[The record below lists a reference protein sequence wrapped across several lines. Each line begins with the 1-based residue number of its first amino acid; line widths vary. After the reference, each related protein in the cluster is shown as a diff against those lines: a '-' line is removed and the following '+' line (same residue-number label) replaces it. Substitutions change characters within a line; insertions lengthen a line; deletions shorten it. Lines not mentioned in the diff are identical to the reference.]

1 MDAKVFSSFFISV
14 LWFSL
19 ATPEEKD
26 SPWFRLSGSGRSCGG
41 AVQVRVEDSWLPL
54 CQTSLVGDLPARIC
68 RIQNCGKPTPPLS
81 AQGPNVSAP
90 FLTMTCDPAEDL
102 RTCNV
107 SKVLEEEACPGAAV
121 LNCSEQPVLRLT
133 GSSGHCAGRVEIFM
147 DGVWGSVCHDGWD
160 ALDAEVTCRQLKCG
174 SALSAL
180 RGSHFGSGPP
190 RIHQNGAVCRGTEN
204 FLWECK
210 EIGKRECSPGEHA
223 GVICT
228 EYRKVRLSG
237 GSNNCSGRVE
247 VYLHGVWATI
257 CNNHWFHEDSNMLC
271 NYLGCGSF
279 QNETK
284 HEHSPSMYVS
294 AMCPK
299 SAETPWDCAM
309 FKKRDHMCL
318 HSKAVGL
325 ICQAGAT
332 DDTRVTDPGMI
343 GFTNDTAPG
352 FPMVH
357 VSSQYLVLA
366 CAALLSL
373 LLASIVI
380 SAVIIL
386 RLQKKISIQ
395 NVSLPKSNERW
406 NARESKQP
414 VPAAIPLVPTITTTL
429 EYEEDYGFSSAP
441 PMPLVTFQEKET
453 EGSTTSGHYTKKR
466 IRRLRSASN
475 RSSSTS
481 SEEENWY
488 QNYRHHAGDQN
499 FLCPPQPYEGSSE
512 YDDVSSIASD

>member
-325 ICQAGAT
+325 ICQ
-332 DDTRVTDPGMI
+332 
-343 GFTNDTAPG
+343 
-352 FPMVH
+352 
-357 VSSQYLVLA
+357 
-366 CAALLSL
+366 
-373 LLASIVI
+373 
-380 SAVIIL
+380 
-386 RLQKKISIQ
+386 
-395 NVSLPKSNERW
+395 
-406 NARESKQP
+406 

-441 PMPLVTFQEKET
+441 PMPLVTFQAEKET